1 MAFSYDLLPPI
12 IPDVLIPITTTTKQI
27 EIPITMEATY
37 QQSLEQYNIK
47 SVQYSI
53 IDQNNNANTHRVGW
67 IHGSDVLRD
76 PTQENTFILKIPV
89 LNNKNTEK
97 NETGIS
103 LEINKFYKIQL
114 RFSNTLIDTN
124 TQQSVL
130 TTSEYYSEWSS
141 VCLIKK
147 IVAPTLQLSMGIVT
161 KLEENK
167 TQYVYQTDT
176 ISGFVHS
183 SDDNLKSYQIFI
195 LQQQQGSYKTIH
207 KTDLLTPISQNSFKY
222 VFNNG
227 LQAGEHYRIQIICY
241 MINGYRFFNSYT
253 IKVIQAVED
262 SEEEFYLKVAE
273 NPEIGTNDISIL
285 VPKTNQNL
293 SYKNNFIIYRAS
305 SETQYSTWEKIKIIQ
320 FNTNHSD
327 ISLVKVKDPTSS
339 TNTKI
344 DMWKFTWHDI
354 TIKSGI
360 FYKYKIA
367 ILYQSD
373 SPKEYFI
380 GHLVSTLNE
389 TSSFSCLFE
398 DMYLIGEN
406 KSLRIKFNPTIT
418 NFKYNI
424 AESIKNTL
432 GSKYPFINR
441 NGKSFYRSF
450 SIGGLITSYMDTED
464 RTSVPYSLNDSYI
477 RKEEE
482 VVQEI
487 DLYNDSSSEVSSLFK
502 TFIPGPQNKFAGN
515 FATEEEIYADNDIV
529 KINQYN
535 EAHFIDQ
542 YEDVILEREFRELVY
557 QFLYNNKVKLF
568 RSNPEGNIL
577 VKLTN
582 ISFTPM
588 EQLGRQ
594 LYSFTAEATEID
606 QCSLANLIKYNIYDL
621 GKWQDMRGFS
631 NIDIYNDSYNISS
644 PRDSISI
651 DIFNEVRKKH
661 KNTIPKINAT
671 ENIKNLSNIV
681 ISFKSNSKSV
691 NIKTLQYQVNTALDK
706 DYIEEGWI
714 LKVYFQDSHGY
725 NINQKIFINKNR
737 PTYTFPS
744 NITFTRMEIITEKTQ
759 SYSINFTLSGTVS
772 LINTKKITLYQQG
785 DSTQKKINPN
795 RTKWNFNDNLLDLFN
810 IPLQNS
816 EKKYFSKI
824 NTIEKKSFT
833 SYSLLIST
841 KTPLIAQIN
850 NANNIIIQEGKT
862 YSYNLINVS
871 SFKILGVQTEL
882 DSYEYNATGR
892 PPAGINIS
900 MQEKTQNLEDLT
912 IRV

>member
-12 IPDVLIPITTTTKQI
+12 IPDILIPITTTTQQI
-27 EIPITMEATY
+27 KIPITMEATY

-67 IHGSDVLRD
+67 INGSEVLRD

-89 LNNKNTEK
+89 LNNENIKDDK
-97 NETGIS
+97 TGVS

-114 RFSNTLIDTN
+114 RFSNIFVN
-124 TQQSVL
+124 TKQSVL
-130 TTSEYYSEWSS
+130 TTGECYSEWSS

-167 TQYVYQTDT
+167 IQYVYQTDT
-176 ISGFVHS
+176 ISGFVRS
-183 SDDNLKSYQIFI
+183 SDSLKNYQII
-195 LQQQQGSYKTIH
+195 IKQQQQDSYKTIYKTIH

-227 LQAGEHYRIQIICY
+227 LQAGGNYYCIQVVCY
-241 MINGYRFFNSYT
+241 MINGYRFSNNYT
-253 IKVIQAVED
+253 IKVIQAIED

-273 NPEIGTNDISIL
+273 NSEIGTNDVSIL

-320 FNTNHSD
+320 FNTNNSD
-327 ISLVKVKDPTSS
+327 ISLVKVKDPTNS

-606 QCSLANLIKYNIYDL
+606 QCSLANLIKYDIYNL
-621 GKWQDMRGFS
+621 GEWQDMRDLRIR
-631 NIDIYNDSYNISS
+631 NIYAGAYNILS
-644 PRDSISI
+644 PEDSISI
-651 DIFNEVRKKH
+651 DVFNEIKKH
-661 KNTIPKINAT
+661 LEIGAA
-671 ENIKNLSNIV
+671 ESIKNLYNIT
-681 ISFKSNSKSV
+681 ISFDTSSSKSV

-759 SYSINFTLSGTVS
+759 SYSIKFRLFGTVS
-772 LINTKKITLYQQG
+772 LINTKKITLYKQEA
-785 DSTQKKINPN
+785 STQKKIKPN
-795 RTKWNFNDNLLDLFN
+795 HTKWNFNDNLLDLFN

>member
-53 IDQNNNANTHRVGW
+53 IDQNNNANTHRIGW
-67 IHGSDVLRD
+67 INGSEALRD

-89 LNNKNTEK
+89 LNNENIKDDG
-97 NETGIS
+97 TGVS

-114 RFSNTLIDTN
+114 RFSNISIDTE
-124 TQQSVL
+124 QSVL
-130 TTSEYYSEWSS
+130 TTGEYYSEWSS

-161 KLEENK
+161 KLEKNAVQD
-167 TQYVYQTDT
+167 QYIYQTDT
-176 ISGFVHS
+176 ISGFVSS
-183 SDDNLKSYQIFI
+183 SDSLKSYQII
-195 LQQQQGSYKTIH
+195 IRQRDSSYKYKIIYE
-207 KTDLLTPISQNSFKY
+207 TDLLTPISQNSFKH
-222 VFNNG
+222 VFNNS
-227 LQAGEHYRIQIICY
+227 LQVGEYYRIQIICY
-241 MINGYRFFNSYT
+241 MINGYCFSNYYT
-253 IKVIQAVED
+253 VKVIQAIED
-262 SEEEFYLKVAE
+262 SEEQFYLKVSE
-273 NPEIGTNDISIL
+273 NSEIGTNDVSIL

-293 SYKNNFIIYRAS
+293 LYKNNFIIYRAS
-305 SETQYSTWEKIKIIQ
+305 SETQYTIWEKIKIIQ
-320 FNTNHSD
+320 FNTENSD
-327 ISLVKVKDPTSS
+327 ISLVKVKDPTNS

-424 AESIKNTL
+424 AESIKSTL

-464 RTSVPYSLNDSYI
+464 RTSVPYLLNDSYI
-477 RKEEE
+477 RKEGEII
-482 VVQEI
+482 QEI
-487 DLYNDSSSEVSSLFK
+487 DLYNDSSSEASSLFK

-606 QCSLANLIKYNIYDL
+606 QCSFANLIKYDIYDL
-621 GKWQDMRGFS
+621 GKWQDMRNLRSFDIS
-631 NIDIYNDSYNISS
+631 NNVYQISS
-644 PRDSISI
+644 PKDSISI
-651 DIFNEVRKKH
+651 DVFNEIKKQN
-661 KNTIPKINAT
+661 KNIINTT
-671 ENIKNLSNIV
+671 ENIKNLSNFS
-681 ISFKSNSKSV
+681 ISFLTGSKKV
-691 NIKTLQYQVNTALDK
+691 NIKTLQYQGETASTNK
-706 DYIEEGWI
+706 DYIEKGWI
-714 LKVYFQDSHGY
+714 LKVYFEDSYGH

-737 PTYTFPS
+737 PTYNFPS
-744 NITFTRMEIITEKTQ
+744 NVTFTRIEIITKKTQ
-759 SYSINFTLSGTVS
+759 IYPIKFIWNGTIS
-772 LINTKKITLYQQG
+772 LINTKKVTLYQRE
-785 DSTQKKINPN
+785 DSTLKTINPN
-795 RTKWNFNDNLLDLFN
+795 RIKWNFNDNLLDLFN

-833 SYSLLIST
+833 SYSLKIST

-850 NANNIIIQEGKT
+850 NANNIIIQQGKS
-862 YSYNLINVS
+862 YSYNLINIS
-871 SFKILGVQTEL
+871 SFKILGVQSEPE
-882 DSYEYNATGR
+882 SWEYDATR
-892 PPAGINIS
+892 KPPAGINIAIH
-900 MQEKTQNLEDLT
+900 EKTQNLENLT